1 MKLPLA
7 SAVGNVILAGDKGFD
22 RHMRVFEKHFGGLAE
37 KIQKRRK
44 TDAELDEIC
53 RDFELLMTS
62 QQCEFAQQ
70 DVWND
75 AFNSS
80 LAGLKKEILAK
91 LEPD

>member
-7 SAVGNVILAGDKGFD
+7 SAVGNVILAGANGFD
-22 RHMRVFEKHFGGLAE
+22 RQMRVFEKHFGGLAE

-62 QQCEFAQQ
+62 RQYESSLE